1 VGISYQIVDGIVF
14 TTMEATLSLGDVRVY
29 LAAVLADPAYHAGM
43 PSLVDCRQVTAL
55 LSPADLRTIAAEIAN
70 ITTAPVAGRC
80 AVLAASD
87 VVFGL
92 VRMYE
97 AYSEGAP
104 VEVRA
109 FRDYDEAMAWLRT
122 GS

>member
-1 VGISYQIVDGIVF
+1 MGISYQIVEDVVF
-14 TTMEATLSLGDVRVY
+14 SNIEATSSLDDVRAY
-29 LAAVLADPAYHAGM
+29 LVAVLADPAYRAGM
-43 PSLVDCRQVTAL
+43 PSLVDCRKVTAL
-55 LSPADLRTIAAEIAN
+55 LSPAELRAIAAEIAS

-92 VRMYE
+92 VRTYE

-104 VEVRA
+104 IEVRA